1 MQNMVFSFGGD
12 FMGEFHFKKKYG
24 QNFLT
29 DTNLVKKIVSIANI
43 SDSSLVLEVGPGR
56 AILTRELLNVSRQ
69 VLSYEIDLELKE
81 FLDHFKKDYSN
92 IEFIFDDFLKR
103 DIIKDIQNYSYQSI
117 YFVSNVPYYI
127 TTPILMKLIHS
138 KIDFTKIVMMV
149 QEEVGERFSARL
161 GSKNYSSITVIL
173 HYFYEIK
180 KELKVSR
187 KMFTPI
193 PNVDSLVISFTK
205 RSKRLDLKNEELFF
219 RLVRDSFQYKRKN
232 IRNNLRNYPLE
243 LIEEILKRN
252 QLSLMDRAENIPVEV
267 FVEIANYLS

>member
-1 MQNMVFSFGGD
+1 MVFSFGGD

-92 IEFIFDDFLKR
+92 VEFIFDDFLKR